1 MSFFN
6 SMIWVVI
13 TFLFFT
19 ALVAVISAVKTRG
32 DKLDTN
38 DGYFLA
44 GRGLP
49 GFVIAGSLLLTNLSA
64 EQLVGTNGQ
73 GWATNMSPMAFEV
86 GSLFTLFA
94 LAYFFLSTYLK
105 YGVTTMPEL
114 MEARFDRTT

>member
-32 DKLDTN
+32 DQLDTN

-49 GFVIAGSLLLTNLSA
+49 GLVIAGSLLLTNLSA

-73 GWATNMSPMAFEV
+73 GDQYEPDGIRGRFSVHAART
-86 GSLFTLFA
+86 GILFPA
-94 LAYFFLSTYLK
+94 DVSEIRRYDHA
-105 YGVTTMPEL
+105 GADGGPI
-114 MEARFDRTT
+114 